1 MDNSKREQET
11 GKQQS
16 VTRTVVEI
24 SVYLVLFFIVV
35 FITPKYLAHT
45 TIVDGDSMMP
55 CLYDKEKVILEM
67 LSKQTDRLERFD
79 VIVFYPYGREVS
91 TEQYIKR
98 IIGLPGETVMIM
110 DNKILINGEPLEEQ
124 FALDKSPLYPGLAG
138 EEIKLAED
146 EYFVLGDNRYISND
160 SRYRDVGNVKKE
172 NIEGRLVL
180 IFWPLSDFGTV
191 K

>member
-1 MDNSKREQET
+1 MLRLRVISRFLPPLRNCTDRRLKLSAMKNQQRTTKNKHMDNSKREQET

-67 LSKQTDRLERFD
+67 LSKQTD
-79 VIVFYPYGREVS
+79 
-91 TEQYIKR
+91 
-98 IIGLPGETVMIM
+98 
-110 DNKILINGEPLEEQ
+110 
-124 FALDKSPLYPGLAG
+124 
-138 EEIKLAED
+138 
-146 EYFVLGDNRYISND
+146 
-160 SRYRDVGNVKKE
+160 
-172 NIEGRLVL
+172 
-180 IFWPLSDFGTV
+180 
-191 K
+191 